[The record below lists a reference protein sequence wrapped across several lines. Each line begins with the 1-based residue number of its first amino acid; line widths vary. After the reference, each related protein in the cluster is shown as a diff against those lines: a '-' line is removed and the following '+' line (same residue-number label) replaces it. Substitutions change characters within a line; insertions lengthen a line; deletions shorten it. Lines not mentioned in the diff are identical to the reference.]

1 MLALAAV
8 PLLVGSVWC
17 ATACGFGTMAM
28 ARLVAGA
35 GVGVV
40 SACVPLFISEV
51 APTALRG
58 ALGGANQV
66 MIGAGILA
74 ALLANVALG
83 PAMWRWTFALAALPA
98 ALLLLGATGGLVT
111 ESPRWLAAKGRTA
124 EARKAA
130 AALWGAAAESEST
143 AGDKPTSGEGSGWGE
158 LFSRRH
164 RAPVLAGVALFA
176 LQQLSGIN
184 AIIYF
189 SSDVFRSA
197 GVGSAALASAFVGFV
212 NVAGSTAAMGA
223 IEKYGRKAL
232 LTVSFAGMGV
242 AMAVLSC
249 SMATNILPPSMAA
262 AVAVTGTV
270 VYILAFGVGVGPVPA
285 LLVPEMNAEAV
296 RSKAGSAAMLSHWAF
311 NIVVGQY
318 FLPAAAA
325 VGVGGVYAFFALVC
339 ALGIAFVRTSV
350 PETTGRSLESLEAS
364 SAV

>member
-1 MLALAAV
+1 MAIVTDAVFPSSARTAALGAVSGGPLADACGRRRVLALAAV

-111 ESPRWLAAKGRTA
+111 ESPRWLAANGRTA

-130 AALWGAAAESEST
+130 AALWGAAAESDAEDYMFLTKVTLDGDPVSVHTFPGSEMEPNALAVSGDGSFLSMVGYFRGKATLGDKEYNNDSTQLSDGSDCGSNCPKDAFLAKLSSTDDSNVEWSIHFPHQGDKSSELYATAVTT
-143 AGDKPTSGEGSGWGE
+143 AGDIVYGG
-158 LFSRRH
+158 H
-164 RAPVLAGVALFA
+164 VA
-176 LQQLSGIN
+176 N
-184 AIIYF
+184 
-189 SSDVFRSA
+189 
-197 GVGSAALASAFVGFV
+197 VG
-212 NVAGSTAAMGA
+212 
-223 IEKYGRKAL
+223 
-232 LTVSFAGMGV
+232 
-242 AMAVLSC
+242 
-249 SMATNILPPSMAA
+249 
-262 AVAVTGTV
+262 
-270 VYILAFGVGVGPVPA
+270 
-285 LLVPEMNAEAV
+285 
-296 RSKAGSAAMLSHWAF
+296 
-311 NIVVGQY
+311 
-318 FLPAAAA
+318 
-325 VGVGGVYAFFALVC
+325 
-339 ALGIAFVRTSV
+339 
-350 PETTGRSLESLEAS
+350 
-364 SAV
+364 